1 MTLIEIRTRL
11 NDGIYKSEGGGETRT
26 HYSANAGP
34 LNLLRLARK
43 LGQHLDHMEVCYG
56 NIGCGSSWL
65 RIGDQRV
72 GTFDLPETLLDAQTL
87 LADVSSG
94 AYAARLDAQAA
105 AYETERLQHDAGRD
119 AGLAG
124 ALCPEAASWEFRDG
138 HRSGVTS
145 AQANRESDRQHALQV
160 AREAAADAAADA
172 ACAAQW
178 AETQARE
185 AAEYTAWRAATDVRQ
200 AAKRAERAA
209 RRAAA

>member
-72 GTFDLPETLLDAQTL
+72 GTFDLPETLLDARQL
-87 LADVSSG
+87 LAKMALEPEWEARFEPNSFGFRPGRGCHD
-94 AYAARLDAQAA
+94 AIAALYDHIRLVPKFVLDA
-105 AYETERLQHDAGRD
+105 DI
-119 AGLAG
+119 
-124 ALCPEAASWEFRDG
+124 
-138 HRSGVTS
+138 
-145 AQANRESDRQHALQV
+145 
-160 AREAAADAAADA
+160 
-172 ACAAQW
+172 
-178 AETQARE
+178 
-185 AAEYTAWRAATDVRQ
+185 
-200 AAKRAERAA
+200 AKCFDLSS
-209 RRAAA
+209 